1 MGDILAC
8 NTPIRCTISIPI
20 TTWHVFGVWHLL
32 GIDEEN
38 LNIQRKKFWFE
49 MNSIFLIFKYPVSF
63 GKFEKIDNILKY
75 GFETWIFLTF
85 MKGHTCAS
93 FCACLFN

>member
-8 NTPIRCTISIPI
+8 NTPIRCTKSITI

-32 GIDEEN
+32 GIDEKYIYIE
-38 LNIQRKKFWFE
+38 RKE
-49 MNSIFLIFKYPVSF
+49 ILIRNELTSFVFKYPISVGKF
-63 GKFEKIDNILKY
+63 GKGDKILKY

-85 MKGHTCAS
+85 MKRSHMCFLS
-93 FCACLFN
+93 CMLI